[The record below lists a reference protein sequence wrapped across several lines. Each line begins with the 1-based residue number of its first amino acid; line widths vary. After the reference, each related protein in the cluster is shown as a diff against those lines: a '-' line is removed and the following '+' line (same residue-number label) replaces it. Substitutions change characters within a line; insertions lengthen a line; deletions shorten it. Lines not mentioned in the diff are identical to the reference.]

1 MLLHCGFRRLLGV
14 LEIKRGLSL
23 MQQRKERFNV
33 MLICDVLGELKWKRL
48 ALFAGGVLFGTA
60 GVSILSSKD
69 AKKVYTHCTAAVLRC
84 RDAVVNQTEV
94 LKENCQDIYEDAS
107 DINEKRYEEEDQK
120 KLEAARALVKEYEDR
135 VNKRE
140 SAAAEG

>member
-1 MLLHCGFRRLLGV
+1 MF
-14 LEIKRGLSL
+14 
-23 MQQRKERFNV
+23 
-33 MLICDVLGELKWKRL
+33 ICDVLGGLKWKRL

-84 RDAVVNQTEV
+84 KDAVVNQTEI

-120 KLEAARALVKEYEDR
+120 KLEAARALVKEYEDK

-140 SAAAEG
+140 SATAEA